1 MEARK
6 VAGGPGGT
14 LAAVSRA
21 FRHRLR
27 VRYSECDP
35 QGVVFNAN
43 YVTYFDIAMTE
54 LWRET
59 FGPYQEMLDSGTDMV
74 VAEVRVRYLAPAR
87 FDDELDVLAEVAR
100 LGTTSMTTELT
111 VTRVGDETTVVEG
124 ELRHVFV
131 DPSNGR
137 KKAIPDDVRE
147 ALAPYATPAG

>member
-1 MEARK
+1 
-6 VAGGPGGT
+6 
-14 LAAVSRA
+14 VSRA

-35 QGVVFNAN
+35 QGVVFNAH
-43 YVTYFDIAMTE
+43 YVTYFDVAMTE

-59 FGPYQEMLDSGTDMV
+59 RGPYQEMLAGGTDMV

-87 FDDELDVLAEVAR
+87 FDDELDVLAEVVR

-111 VTRVGDETTVVEG
+111 VVRAGDEQTLAEG

-131 DPSNGR
+131 DPANGG
-137 KKAIPDDVRE
+137 KKPIPGDVRE
-147 ALAPYATPAG
+147 ALAPYATPVG